1 VDRIT
6 QRTWARTVVAGGCAA
21 WVALAFGRSGRMAEI
36 CGTSPSEIRALGV
49 RDAASGIALLVADD
63 VRLSLATRVAFD
75 LSDAARY
82 GRGRPRVL
90 AMTLGFA
97 AVGAAGLFLP
107 RR

>member
-6 QRTWARTVVAGGCAA
+6 QRTWARLVAGGCAA
-21 WVALAFGRSGRMAEI
+21 WVALAFGRTERMADVI
-36 CGTSPSEIRALGV
+36 GTTPSEIRALGI
-49 RDAASGIALLVADD
+49 RDAGSGLLLWFARDP
-63 VRLSLATRVAFD
+63 RLPLATRVAFD
-75 LSDAARY
+75 VSDAARY

>member
-1 VDRIT
+1 
-6 QRTWARTVVAGGCAA
+6 VVAGGCAA
-21 WVALAFGRSGRMAEI
+21 WVALAFARTERMAEVV
-36 CGTSPSEIRALGV
+36 GTTPSEVRALGI
-49 RDAASGIALLVADD
+49 RDAASGAALLLAADP
-63 VRLSLATRVAFD
+63 RLPLATRVAFD

-97 AVGAAGLFLP
+97 AVGAAGLFL

>member
-1 VDRIT
+1 MIT
-6 QRTWARTVVAGGCAA
+6 QRTWAKVVAGGCAA
-21 WVALAFGRSGRMAEI
+21 WVALAFGRTERMAEVV
-36 CGTSPSEIRALGV
+36 GTTPSEVRALGV
-49 RDAASGIALLVADD
+49 RDAASGVALLLAADP
-63 VRLSLATRVAFD
+63 RLPLATRVALD

-97 AVGAAGLFLP
+97 AVGAAGLFL